1 MSVKCTLKTENN
13 DNNNYNTTRERF
25 QLNKYNKFYL
35 KKTKKKNRITAQAL
49 IFTIEDKLT
58 VVCILKSLCNPS
70 FSALYNLSDDK
81 LMTNLTVVSV

>member
-35 KKTKKKNRITAQAL
+35 KKTKKKTG
-49 IFTIEDKLT
+49 
-58 VVCILKSLCNPS
+58 
-70 FSALYNLSDDK
+70 
-81 LMTNLTVVSV
+81 